1 MNEPEHKSFFR
12 SHKALSIL
20 PLLLLSAGGLYYVL
34 KHKPDDTS
42 GRVPQDFNFGRP
54 AARAPAQLSPEAE
67 EARSIAALDIQGSP
81 EFKKQVTAALK
92 LIWTADRE
100 SFLFIKRY
108 IYMIK
113 NEDRTAFYLDSGLP
127 AAAISKD
134 HAFRSVSWC
143 AGILAHQAFHSYV
156 TFSYKKAKKKSAGVP
171 PPPGSDSRPASMP
184 MTTFNYDLTN
194 LDSLLELEAKAS
206 QFQAAILEKIGA
218 PRKELNEV
226 LKRKPRDFKT
236 GHDGHYDLLVKP

>member
-1 MNEPEHKSFFR
+1 MNEPEHKSFFS

-20 PLLLLSAGGLYYVL
+20 PLLLLSAAGLYYVF

-42 GRVPQDFNFGRP
+42 GQVPRDFNFGRP
-54 AARAPAQLSPEAE
+54 VPKAASQPSPEAE
-67 EARSIAALDIQGSP
+67 EAKSIAALDIQGSP

-92 LIWTADRE
+92 LIWLSDRE

-108 IYMIK
+108 IYVIK

-127 AAAISKD
+127 VAAISKD
-134 HAFRSVSWC
+134 HAFRSVTWC

-156 TFSYKKAKKKSAGVP
+156 TFSYKKAKKKSGGAP
-171 PPPGSDSRPASMP
+171 PPPGSDGRPASMP
-184 MTTFNYDLTN
+184 ATTFNYDFTG

-206 QFQAAILEKIGA
+206 QFQAGILEKVDA

-226 LKRKPRDFKT
+226 LKRKPRDFQT